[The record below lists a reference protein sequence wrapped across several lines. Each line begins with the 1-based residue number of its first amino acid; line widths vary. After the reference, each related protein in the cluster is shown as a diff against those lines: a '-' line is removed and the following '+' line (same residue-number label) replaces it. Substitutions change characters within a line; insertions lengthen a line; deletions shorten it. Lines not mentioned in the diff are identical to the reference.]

1 MANNRI
7 NFSVGYTVDK
17 TGLQDLK
24 QSLQEVQKAGEKA
37 ASGVSMEES
46 LKESCRAAQQLESI
60 LDDAWNSKLGEL
72 NLSKVNQGIKTTFGS
87 VSNLKTSLEQSGK
100 VGKEAYSQVATA
112 ILNTNLQLKESNKL
126 LDDMATS
133 MANTVKWGITS
144 SIFNNLTGSI
154 QKAFYFVKDLD
165 SSLNDIRIV
174 TNKSTSD
181 MEAFAESANRAAK
194 ALGAKTTDFTEAS
207 LIYYQQGLSDEDVAT
222 RAETTL
228 KAANVTGQS
237 AEEVSELLTAVWNGY
252 KVSADEAEL
261 YIDKIAA
268 VAATT
273 ASDLEELSTGMSKV
287 ASAAN
292 LMGVDIDQLNAQL
305 ATIVSVTRQ
314 APESVG
320 TALKTIYARMGDIE
334 AGLDEE
340 VTLGNYTGL
349 MADMGFNVLD
359 MNGKLRDMGEVI
371 EEIGGKWVSLSR
383 EQQIALAQTMAGTRQ
398 YNNLLSLFDNWDMY
412 TNALQTSAEAA
423 GTLQEQQ
430 DTYMERTSAHL
441 IQLQAEAE
449 RTYNTIL
456 DKDTINTFIDIL
468 NGGLTHFNDYLEGLG
483 GGLKTIATMGT
494 HIALIFSKQIADSIL
509 KAKSN
514 IDTLKANANAESLK
528 EEILKSNALNGGVAD
543 ADSAGFQ
550 AQLQAAQDLIQAQKG
565 LTQEQYNE
573 TLELQK
579 QIGLNAQKLANL
591 HKIQQE
597 NESIAKSTSQT
608 NQELKREIS
617 AYENLFKSFEQHE
630 KALQNLDKQ
639 SQKLNYLDSRI
650 ETLRDEQAIIEEI
663 NEKTQEREKILTDI
677 RALEYD
683 IINALEA
690 TGIESAKELDGT
702 WIKIL
707 TSLEQGEDIHEQL
720 IKSMKDLKGHQEAFN
735 SRVKTA
741 NDVLKARSTSYDK
754 EISQQEKIVNNLKKQ
769 NDGYRKLG
777 ESVNRVQLATKTI
790 LTSVELI
797 TTAVNILPNIFDK
810 TSTAAD
816 KLNSIASGISTGI
829 GAVVTV
835 IAGPIWGALANAGTQ
850 LVTSAL
856 KTTELWEKWETS
868 LKTTEELLEENKQ
881 RVDEIAAIN
890 QEFVEAKN
898 SLAAIGTEF
907 EILAA
912 KAGTY
917 GETMY
922 NLSEAEQAR
931 YYELLD
937 IILQYNSEAVLA
949 YDAEGHAIV
958 NNNNLLNETI
968 KILELKHKEEMKAQY
983 STAELEQRNQLK
995 KDELAALKEEVE
1007 LLSKPNSV
1015 TSQSA
1020 LDLQSSIQS
1029 KFQGETLSDQNS
1041 MFWYMQSLAESL
1053 EDAGSQAYANMAD
1066 TISEEQTKMLDLLQ
1080 EGFVDANGVANLTK
1094 EEALALK
1101 ETVSSFSKMFADAG
1115 ASGAE
1120 VAKLRGLI
1128 LSITDEIDLYI
1139 EDLNVREVQLKDAM
1153 ERYQEALTF
1162 DAASI
1167 LGWIQN
1173 DETYNQY
1180 YQQLEEKNVPYINK
1194 ILLAYLEGT
1203 EWNLQNT
1210 DLSEIAQAGTD
1221 FTQKLAEALINND
1234 VLDEYLKNPIE
1245 FTPGQE
1251 EEYKEKITQA
1261 VNSLLSES
1269 EQLKSFYHE
1278 NTAYQDIF
1286 EDILANLLSIEG
1298 LDVEYNDETGEL
1310 VVASVVTYTDRL
1322 LDKAATEV
1330 ADQLQASN
1338 TIRDTIREYLAAQYA
1353 EGLISDADLVE
1364 IKSKIIMNP
1373 ELVQQYEAGLIS
1385 IDTFLNE
1392 ILKEIEQTNEETA
1405 KAPGLLST
1413 VLNFVAS
1420 LAEGTA
1426 DLTDESE
1433 ENAEAIEYLTK
1444 KYKELGEYRDTS
1456 SKEYLDLLKEIREKE
1471 EDAVIDEQE
1480 RIIEEELAKLEEIN
1494 QGIENEKER
1503 LRKEGLSD
1511 DEIEEQVKLF
1521 IDQNHLQS
1529 EIDNSLDMISN
1540 ANYEIKVAI
1549 DADLKSDVEDAF
1561 GLADEIHKLQTLV
1574 NQELKISIDE
1584 AQEIMNSAYAGM
1596 LQGAQ
1601 ATAEGMIL
1609 LDENVV
1615 RAFITGKE
1623 SEIEQDKQAKIE
1635 QLQHQRELLAA
1646 QLNILYTKQDLLS
1659 KASVAETSQKKGEYL
1674 AQARMEEENYQ
1685 NSVKIMQGELEADGE
1700 LNKALSENAQNLYN
1714 ALGGMYEADADNMA
1728 SAARSADYNANNLF
1742 NNIIQYANASTNAIN
1757 TVTTAIRWIGK
1768 KYATI
1773 TSWGVARKGTG
1784 SSTANSGK
1792 VTSGFEVTSTGIN
1805 AKDTG
1810 LSEAELNSVFDEVIA
1825 KYQQETSSQISN
1837 LLSQIGSID
1846 AGIAALQTSSSQLQD
1861 YKANLGKPIETS
1873 SSNKK
1878 GSSGSGN
1885 KGSSGT
1891 GASSKDS
1898 DEFSDGEDTEY
1909 LERFKAEI
1917 DLYHDINIILGNI
1930 EEQLAKIN
1938 KEQEKLTGADLI
1950 ASLQKEAKLL
1960 EQQVVALENKVLLE
1974 EIEAMQL
1981 QNALKQQGVKFNQ
1994 EGDISNYAAILKAKE
2009 DYVNNIISK
2018 YNYMTEEEQEA
2029 YKDTVDQAQEDY
2041 DAFVETIQRYEEI
2054 MNNEIPDLEEQIQ
2067 DAYNRQIEI
2076 QITQFD
2082 TKIQASLDLSEAER
2096 EWNEFKKKI
2105 IEGMDDEDIF
2115 GNAVLNFDNLKTYF
2129 ADTEKSIPTLTQG
2142 LNQIIEDLKIIN
2154 EGGEGSI
2161 FGDDEAAAV
2170 DSLKSYYEE
2179 LMNGMEE
2186 VDELVKEIQQSYLD
2200 MLDEADEKFSKQI
2213 EGYEHIADIMNHGM
2227 NLTGLLYGDE
2237 AFAQFEHYY
2246 EQLAENNKKNL
2257 DFQRQEVEHWY
2268 KIMQSA
2274 EEGSDAWEKAKENFQ
2289 DATAQLNS
2297 TVESAIENILNKY
2310 ENAINQIFKNW
2321 EQNLTGGMSLDYLE
2335 EEWNLINDNADDYL
2349 DKVNAAY
2356 EIRQLER
2363 KYQEAIDGTSSLA
2376 AQQKLNDLMTEEL
2389 QMLQTKDKLS
2399 EYDVERANLKYQIA
2413 LKELALDDA
2422 KKNKSQMRLR
2432 RDSQGNYS
2440 YQYVSDDTEIS
2451 NAVDELEQ
2459 LRNSLYNLDKN
2470 QLVENQNNI
2479 LSSEQEL
2486 VSKLKDL
2493 YINYNV
2499 ANIGETEEYLK
2510 QKELLEQ
2517 QYQQKINNLLLENS
2531 EVRTNLEGSALEE
2544 LAYMHGVN
2552 IESFQAMA
2560 DAEREIL
2567 MNQLIPQWDIGIAD
2581 MISRINGEGGI
2592 AATMEELF
2600 IQLEE
2605 AVIQYG
2611 LDVRETLDAAG
2622 TSIDGYQG
2630 SIESLIDLNQELLS
2644 SNDDLI
2650 DSYEQQE
2657 KAILD
2662 LIESLKD
2669 LQTEYKGVKDEA
2681 IDALNAANAL
2691 IMLQN
2696 KEAAKA
2702 QSNTNSKKPSTNSGS
2717 NGTGTGA
2724 GTNIGTGTGG
2734 LTAGDIFSSGDTKKP
2749 SSTNKNNTSSKKTE
2763 SGDGT
2768 PSVGDKVKYISGR
2781 YYYDSTGTRPTG
2793 SQFQG
2798 EYVYITALNEKG
2810 SKPIHISTGSSL
2822 GNGDLGWLEKS
2833 QISGYDTGG
2842 YTGDWTGDKGRLALL
2857 HKKELVLKDTDTS
2870 NILDA
2875 VKIIRSIN
2883 EVMFRNISSLATNIG
2898 TASSSIDYADK
2909 NINQN
2914 VTIHAEFPGVSFAKE
2929 IEDAF
2934 SNLTNVASQHAYK

>member
-24 QSLQEVQKAGEKA
+24 QSLREVQKAGEQA
-37 ASGVSMEES
+37 ANGVSMEAG
-46 LKESCRAAQQLESI
+46 LKESCKAAQQLESI

-87 VSNLKTSLEQSGK
+87 VNNLRTALEQSGK
-100 VGKEAYSQVATA
+100 VGSDAYNQVASS
-112 ILNTNLQLKESNKL
+112 ILNTNLQLKQSNKL

-174 TNKSTSD
+174 TNKSTED
-181 MEAFAESANRAAK
+181 MEAFAISANKAAK
-194 ALGAKTTDFTEAS
+194 ALAASTVDYTDAS
-207 LIYYQQGLSDEDVAT
+207 LIYYQQGLSDEDVAA

-228 KAANVTGQS
+228 KAANVTGQ
-237 AEEVSELLTAVWNGY
+237 AGEEVSELLTAVWNGY

-261 YIDKIAA
+261 YIDKLAA

-273 ASDLEELSTGMSKV
+273 ASDLEELSVGMSKV

-292 LMGVDIDQLNAQL
+292 LMGVDVDQLNAQL

-334 AGLDEE
+334 AGLDAD
-340 VTLGNYTGL
+340 VSLGYYTEL
-349 MADMGFNVLD
+349 MAEMGFNVLN
-359 MNGKLRDMGEVI
+359 MNGELRDMGEVI
-371 EEIGGKWVSLSR
+371 EEIGGKWQSMTR
-383 EQQIALAQTMAGTRQ
+383 EQQISLSQTMAGTRQ
-398 YNNLLSLFDNWDMY
+398 YNNLLSLFDNWEMY
-412 TNALQTSAEAA
+412 IEALQTSANAA
-423 GTLQEQQ
+423 GTLQHQQ
-430 DTYMERTSAHL
+430 DIYMESTRAHL
-441 IQLQAEAE
+441 KQLKAEAE
-449 RTYNTIL
+449 ETYNTLL
-456 DKDTINTFIDIL
+456 DADTVNTFADIFTYTI
-468 NGGLTHFNDYLEGLG
+468 GEFNDFINGLG
-483 GGLKTIATMGT
+483 GGTEAIVKFGAM
-494 HIALIFSKQIADSIL
+494 AANVFNQQIARGITSTINNVKALKNNLESINLKKSISQDAINSISLQRESQGTINSTQASLEKEAKIAQEIL
-509 KAKSN
+509 KVRQSLTSEQYNELTNLQQQIGLDEIKLSNARNYYQLLEKIAGANQLSLEALQRRLESEKESVNTYKNYKIDLEEVSLRMNELSDNQKRNSDLAKM
-514 IDTLKANANAESLK
+514 IADEYEETLKAAIYALEEQDAEIADISTFYQWLEGSAEERKSAEGFINDLLQDQKKLYQQSSDTVEQLEEAVKQRKFLESEEYQVLLK
-528 EEILKSNALNGGVAD
+528 QQQAREEILK
-543 ADSAGFQ
+543 Q
-550 AQLQAAQDLIQAQKG
+550 QIKQAANEQKIARGIQ
-565 LTQEQYNE
+565 
-573 TLELQK
+573 
-579 QIGLNAQKLANL
+579 
-591 HKIQQE
+591 
-597 NESIAKSTSQT
+597 
-608 NQELKREIS
+608 IS
-617 AYENLFKSFEQHE
+617 SG
-630 KALQNLDKQ
+630 
-639 SQKLNYLDSRI
+639 
-650 ETLRDEQAIIEEI
+650 IIE
-663 NEKTQEREKILTDI
+663 
-677 RALEYD
+677 
-683 IINALEA
+683 
-690 TGIESAKELDGT
+690 G
-702 WIKIL
+702 
-707 TSLEQGEDIHEQL
+707 
-720 IKSMKDLKGHQEAFN
+720 
-735 SRVKTA
+735 
-741 NDVLKARSTSYDK
+741 
-754 EISQQEKIVNNLKKQ
+754 
-769 NDGYRKLG
+769 
-777 ESVNRVQLATKTI
+777 
-790 LTSVELI
+790 
-797 TTAVNILPNIFDK
+797 
-810 TSTAAD
+810 
-816 KLNSIASGISTGI
+816 IASGVSSLPVLFDESAEKADKMKASFSEASGILSSIANMVYPGSGIIISGLMQILNTSVDI
-829 GAVVTV
+829 IQTWKKNHSPEVLLQKYNEELEKGAEITKEFQKDKNELVS
-835 IAGPIWGALANAGTQ
+835 IAEEFGTLAEKAGEYGEN
-850 LVTSAL
+850 V
-856 KTTELWEKWETS
+856 KFM
-868 LKTTEELLEENKQ
+868 TEEE
-881 RVDEIAAIN
+881 
-890 QEFVEAKN
+890 QE
-898 SLAAIGTEF
+898 
-907 EILAA
+907 
-912 KAGTY
+912 
-917 GETMY
+917 
-922 NLSEAEQAR
+922 R

-937 IILQYNSEAVLA
+937 IILAHNSAAIEG
-949 YDAEGHAIV
+949 YDAEGKAIV
-958 NNNNLLNETI
+958 NNNELLKETLRIRQEDYRIQMAGVYTQENLAKLENQYRKERNEALKKYLSLQASYEADKEAGSLKVSAEGQYHIVRGFLTSGILSGETIQNFNDEQKNELDALLTDLENAYDDNIGLEGISKVVNEQGEAILDAEGKVQYYNYQAFVLLDRLRLISDLYTEVYGEQSEEVKTLSSHIETLQASLDNYSNALIEGAEEPADLIQARSDYKNASLYNAEDLLEYLQFNVDYGKYYQALADEGVQNLETAVLSFLNSKEWHMDKYSLEDIAEEGANFVELLHDAFVEDGILYNLRTNPLNPEDYASFEEYKTALLEQINTVLASSGEELQALMAENPEFQNLLPSMLMGILDLTGVSVEVDDTGNLVATAIETALDKQLDAASQTI
-968 KILELKHKEEMKAQY
+968 ADKIGAKKEEIRAILATLYDEGTISQRDLITTQSSLEKLLEESPSLLENYELDLTTLQEFITAIFSEIQLLDDTITTFSDLDVDNIIKKVQEHEELTEDELKILELIKEDY
-983 STAELEQRNQLK
+983 
-995 KDELAALKEEVE
+995 VE
-1007 LLSKPNSV
+1007 LGQIQDKNSHAYL
-1015 TSQSA
+1015 QA
-1020 LDLQSSIQS
+1020 LRNIR
-1029 KFQGETLSDQNS
+1029 
-1041 MFWYMQSLAESL
+1041 
-1053 EDAGSQAYANMAD
+1053 
-1066 TISEEQTKMLDLLQ
+1066 EQ
-1080 EGFVDANGVANLTK
+1080 
-1094 EEALALK
+1094 EEANNGESVKKAK
-1101 ETVSSFSKMFADAG
+1101 E
-1115 ASGAE
+1115 
-1120 VAKLRGLI
+1120 
-1128 LSITDEIDLYI
+1128 
-1139 EDLNVREVQLKDAM
+1139 
-1153 ERYQEALTF
+1153 
-1162 DAASI
+1162 
-1167 LGWIQN
+1167 
-1173 DETYNQY
+1173 
-1180 YQQLEEKNVPYINK
+1180 
-1194 ILLAYLEGT
+1194 
-1203 EWNLQNT
+1203 
-1210 DLSEIAQAGTD
+1210 
-1221 FTQKLAEALINND
+1221 LAEAK
-1234 VLDEYLKNPIE
+1234 VE
-1245 FTPGQE
+1245 
-1251 EEYKEKITQA
+1251 A
-1261 VNSLLSES
+1261 
-1269 EQLKSFYHE
+1269 
-1278 NTAYQDIF
+1278 
-1286 EDILANLLSIEG
+1286 ILAQAKELEDG
-1298 LDVEYNDETGEL
+1298 LVIVPD
-1310 VVASVVTYTDRL
+1310 
-1322 LDKAATEV
+1322 TE
-1330 ADQLQASN
+1330 Q
-1338 TIRDTIREYLAAQYA
+1338 
-1353 EGLISDADLVE
+1353 
-1364 IKSKIIMNP
+1364 
-1373 ELVQQYEAGLIS
+1373 
-1385 IDTFLNE
+1385 F
-1392 ILKEIEQTNEETA
+1392 
-1405 KAPGLLST
+1405 
-1413 VLNFVAS
+1413 
-1420 LAEGTA
+1420 
-1426 DLTDESE
+1426 
-1433 ENAEAIEYLTK
+1433 ENALQ
-1444 KYKELGEYRDTS
+1444 ELQD
-1456 SKEYLDLLKEIREKE
+1456 
-1471 EDAVIDEQE
+1471 
-1480 RIIEEELAKLEEIN
+1480 
-1494 QGIENEKER
+1494 
-1503 LRKEGLSD
+1503 
-1511 DEIEEQVKLF
+1511 
-1521 IDQNHLQS
+1521 
-1529 EIDNSLDMISN
+1529 
-1540 ANYEIKVAI
+1540 ANYAVQVQVE
-1549 DADLKSDVEDAF
+1549 ADLKTDIEDAF
-1561 GLADEIHKLQTLV
+1561 GLAEEINRLKDIV
-1574 NQELKISIDE
+1574 NQDLKISIDQ
-1584 AQEIMNSAYAGM
+1584 AQEIIRSGFGAILTN
-1596 LQGAQ
+1596 AQ
-1601 ATAEGMIL
+1601 ATSENMIL
-1609 LDENVV
+1609 LDQAVV
-1615 RAFITGKE
+1615 NSFISGKE
-1623 SEIEQDKQAKIE
+1623 SEIEQDRLSKIE
-1635 QLQHQRELLAA
+1635 QLKHQKELL
-1646 QLNILYTKQDLLS
+1646 
-1659 KASVAETSQKKGEYL
+1659 TSQLEILL
-1674 AQARMEEENYQ
+1674 AKQQALQSAADAEL
-1685 NSVKIMQGELEADGE
+1685 VTDKWTKIVE
-1700 LNKALSENAQNLYN
+1700 AQNLE
-1714 ALGGMYEADADNMA
+1714 ALYQTKVDEMNQELTDSATKNEQLTEQEQELYDAFSNMYFQDAEN
-1728 SAARSADYNANNLF
+1728 
-1742 NNIIQYANASTNAIN
+1742 YANAAANNNTVINSMSQNAVSAIN
-1757 TVTTAIRWIGK
+1757 QIGLTARQ
-1768 KYATI
+1768 
-1773 TSWGVARKGTG
+1773 VARQIALMSQGTASYTSRGYTYTGGISKGQNVKMELDKTFN
-1784 SSTANSGK
+1784 STVQK
-1792 VTSGFEVTSTGIN
+1792 LEYQY
-1805 AKDTG
+1805 
-1810 LSEAELNSVFDEVIA
+1810 SEAELNQMLDSVINQMMNDVNH
-1825 KYQQETSSQISN
+1825 QIDS
-1837 LLSQIGSID
+1837 LEHQIGAID
-1846 AGIAALQTSSSQLQD
+1846 SGIAALESSAKDLQD
-1861 YKANLGKPIETS
+1861 FKAGLGVDTS
-1873 SSNKK
+1873 DTLKKK

-1891 GASSKDS
+1891 GASSKGS

-1994 EGDISNYAAILKAKE
+1994 EGDISNYAAILQAKE

-2041 DAFVETIQRYEEI
+2041 DAFVKTLQRYEEI

-2161 FGDDEAAAV
+2161 FGDDEAAAI

-2179 LMNGMEE
+2179 LMNVMEE

-2227 NLTGLLYGDE
+2227 NLTGLLYGDK
-2237 AFAQFEHYY
+2237 AFAHFEHYY

-2297 TVESAIENILNKY
+2297 TVESAIENILSKY

-2335 EEWNLINDNADDYL
+2335 EEWNLVNDNADDYL

-2470 QLVENQNNI
+2470 QLIENQNNI
-2479 LSSEQEL
+2479 LSSEQEF

-2696 KEAAKA
+2696 KETAKA
-2702 QSNTNSKKPSTNSGS
+2702 QSNANSKKPSTNSGS
-2717 NGTGTGA
+2717 NGTGAGTGA
-2724 GTNIGTGTGG
+2724 NTGTGTGG
-2734 LTAGDIFSSGDTKKP
+2734 LTAGDIFSADDTKKP

-2898 TASSSIDYADK
+2898 TANSSIDYADK
-2909 NINQN
+2909 NVNQN

-2934 SNLTNVASQHAYK
+2934 SNLTNVASQHAYR

>member
-37 ASGVSMEES
+37 ASGVSMEAG
-46 LKESCRAAQQLESI
+46 LKESCKAAQQLESI
-60 LDDAWNSKLGEL
+60 LDDAWNNKLGEL

-87 VSNLKTSLEQSGK
+87 VSNLRIALEQSGK
-100 VGKEAYSQVATA
+100 VGSDAYNQVASS
-112 ILNTNLQLKESNKL
+112 ILNTNLQLKQSNKL

-174 TNKSTSD
+174 TNKSTED
-181 MEAFAESANRAAK
+181 MEAFAISANKAAK
-194 ALGAKTTDFTEAS
+194 ALAASTVDYTDAS
-207 LIYYQQGLSDEDVAT
+207 LIYYQQGLSDEDVAA

-228 KAANVTGQS
+228 KAANVTGQ
-237 AEEVSELLTAVWNGY
+237 AGEEVSELLTAVWNGY

-261 YIDKIAA
+261 YIDKLAA

-273 ASDLEELSTGMSKV
+273 ASDLEELSVGMSKV

-292 LMGVDIDQLNAQL
+292 LMGVDVDQLNAQL

-334 AGLDEE
+334 AGLAAD
-340 VTLGNYTGL
+340 VSLGNYTEL
-349 MADMGFNVLD
+349 MAEMGFNVLN
-359 MNGKLRDMGEVI
+359 MNGELREMGEVI
-371 EEIGGKWVSLSR
+371 EEIGGKWQSMTR
-383 EQQIALAQTMAGTRQ
+383 EQQISLSQTMAGTRQ
-398 YNNLLSLFDNWDMY
+398 YNNLLSLFDNWEMY
-412 TNALQTSAEAA
+412 TEALQTSTNAA
-423 GTLQEQQ
+423 GTLQHQQ
-430 DTYMERTSAHL
+430 DIYMESTRAHL
-441 IQLQAEAE
+441 KQLKAEAE
-449 RTYNTIL
+449 ETYNTLL
-456 DKDTINTFIDIL
+456 DADAINTFADIFTYAI
-468 NGGLTHFNDYLEGLG
+468 GEFNDFINGLG
-483 GGLKTIATMGT
+483 GGTEAFIKFGAIAVN
-494 HIALIFSKQIADSIL
+494 IFNQQIARSITATIDNIKAL
-509 KAKSN
+509 KNNIASINLKKTVSQDVINNVEIEREAKGISS
-514 IDTLKANANAESLK
+514 KAGLEKEARLQ
-528 EEILKSNALNGGVAD
+528 EEILRVRKS
-543 ADSAGFQ
+543 
-550 AQLQAAQDLIQAQKG
+550 
-565 LTQEQYNE
+565 LTSEQYNE
-573 TLELQK
+573 LTNLQQ
-579 QIGLNAQKLANL
+579 QIGLDEIKLSNARNYHQLLEKIAGANQL
-591 HKIQQE
+591 SLE
-597 NESIAKSTSQT
+597 
-608 NQELKREIS
+608 
-617 AYENLFKSFEQHE
+617 
-630 KALQNLDKQ
+630 ALQRRLKSEKESVNTYK
-639 SQKLNYLDSRI
+639 NYRI
-650 ETLRDEQAIIEEI
+650 DLEEVSLRMNELSDNQRRNSDLAKMIANEYEETLKAAVDSLEEQGGEIEDISTFYQWLEGSAEERKSAENFINKLLKNQHNLYQQSSDTVEQLEEAVKQRKFYESEEYQILLKQQQAREKLLQQQTQQAKKEQAIA
-663 NEKTQEREKILTDI
+663 KTMQIASGAVELLASSMGSVKILTDETAKGAEKANAVFSLTSGAI
-677 RALEYD
+677 SSIANMIAPGSG
-683 IINALEA
+683 IIV
-690 TGIESAKELDGT
+690 TGIAQIVKSSIELLGLWDNIEFAFMSTEEKIEKTNERFTEANKLQKDFVSATNQINSIADEYTILANKAGEYGENIDELTETERDRY
-702 WIKIL
+702 IEL
-707 TSLEQGEDIHEQL
+707 TNMLIDYNDEAVLGYGRHGE
-720 IKSMKDLKGHQEAFN
+720 A
-735 SRVKTA
+735 
-741 NDVLKARSTSYDK
+741 
-754 EISQQEKIVNNLKKQ
+754 IVNNH
-769 NDGYRKLG
+769 KLI
-777 ESVNRVQLATKTI
+777 E
-790 LTSVELI
+790 
-797 TTAVNILPNIFDK
+797 
-810 TSTAAD
+810 
-816 KLNSIASGISTGI
+816 
-829 GAVVTV
+829 
-835 IAGPIWGALANAGTQ
+835 
-850 LVTSAL
+850 
-856 KTTELWEKWETS
+856 KTTELLKEQHEQEMANLFNASTLAEAEK
-868 LKTTEELLEENKQ
+868 LKKEQYNIAVQELTDLALTKNSKLQDSYIQNNVLDPFSTAVDKALTIGPDNALQFLTTVDPADVVAVLEPLRELANIELTADLQRLAENPQAINVGTEEGLEQLRQKITNIQSVIESVDMMIPESDPVKDAYMKQLNDLISYYSDYVESMTTLNEEIQISNQNVKEQRKFSYSDYKNILSHIYNNPDFNDEWKRLEEAGMSDAQQMLEAYVFGFEQNEETPDLTSAIKKGEEFLQ
-881 RVDEIAAIN
+881 YLTSIFIDSGLWEQAQKEQLNRADFSSYEEYKKALVEKINEIMLNNADLMELAKTEDNVPILESILGQLFGVNDIKLDSSSGLITSIGTLTDDFYKAAVDTVIAKIGDNYSAEEI
-890 QEFVEAKN
+890 N
-898 SLAAIGTEF
+898 SLLHEIFDDYEIRDYENILNQVNWEAIALGVTT
-907 EILAA
+907 L
-912 KAGTY
+912 
-917 GETMY
+917 
-922 NLSEAEQAR
+922 EAELTATKEKVE
-931 YYELLD
+931 ELEKATSSFQSSDFLN
-937 IILQYNSEAVLA
+937 ILEKMKEQE
-949 YDAEGHAIV
+949 E
-958 NNNNLLNETI
+958 LNEEEL
-968 KILELKHKEEMKAQY
+968 KIL
-983 STAELEQRNQLK
+983 
-995 KDELAALKEEVE
+995 DALKEKYV
-1007 LLSKPNSV
+1007 
-1015 TSQSA
+1015 
-1020 LDLQSSIQS
+1020 
-1029 KFQGETLSDQNS
+1029 
-1041 MFWYMQSLAESL
+1041 
-1053 EDAGSQAYANMAD
+1053 
-1066 TISEEQTKMLDLLQ
+1066 
-1080 EGFVDANGVANLTK
+1080 
-1094 EEALALK
+1094 
-1101 ETVSSFSKMFADAG
+1101 
-1115 ASGAE
+1115 
-1120 VAKLRGLI
+1120 
-1128 LSITDEIDLYI
+1128 
-1139 EDLNVREVQLKDAM
+1139 DLN
-1153 ERYQEALTF
+1153 
-1162 DAASI
+1162 
-1167 LGWIQN
+1167 
-1173 DETYNQY
+1173 
-1180 YQQLEEKNVPYINK
+1180 
-1194 ILLAYLEGT
+1194 
-1203 EWNLQNT
+1203 
-1210 DLSEIAQAGTD
+1210 
-1221 FTQKLAEALINND
+1221 
-1234 VLDEYLKNPIE
+1234 
-1245 FTPGQE
+1245 
-1251 EEYKEKITQA
+1251 
-1261 VNSLLSES
+1261 
-1269 EQLKSFYHE
+1269 
-1278 NTAYQDIF
+1278 
-1286 EDILANLLSIEG
+1286 
-1298 LDVEYNDETGEL
+1298 
-1310 VVASVVTYTDRL
+1310 
-1322 LDKAATEV
+1322 
-1330 ADQLQASN
+1330 
-1338 TIRDTIREYLAAQYA
+1338 
-1353 EGLISDADLVE
+1353 
-1364 IKSKIIMNP
+1364 
-1373 ELVQQYEAGLIS
+1373 
-1385 IDTFLNE
+1385 
-1392 ILKEIEQTNEETA
+1392 
-1405 KAPGLLST
+1405 
-1413 VLNFVAS
+1413 
-1420 LAEGTA
+1420 
-1426 DLTDESE
+1426 
-1433 ENAEAIEYLTK
+1433 
-1444 KYKELGEYRDTS
+1444 EYRNTN
-1456 SKEYLDLLKEIREKE
+1456 SKEYLKLLQEIREAE
-1471 EDAVIDEQE
+1471 ESNIIEEQKD
-1480 RIIEEELAKLEEIN
+1480 IIEEELRNLEVINAKI
-1494 QGIENEKER
+1494 EKER
-1503 LRKEGLSD
+1503 IRLQKEGLSE
-1511 DEIEEQVKLF
+1511 DEIEEQIQLY
-1521 IDQNHLQS
+1521 IDQEHLQD
-1529 EIDNSLDMISN
+1529 EIESSLDMISN

-1584 AQEIMNSAYAGM
+1584 AQKIMNSAYAGM

-1635 QLQHQRELLAA
+1635 QLQHQRELLTA

-1659 KASVAETSQKKGEYL
+1659 KAAAAETSQDKGKYL

-1728 SAARSADYNANNLF
+1728 SAAHSADYNANNLF

-1773 TSWGVARKGTG
+1773 TSWGVTRKGTG
-1784 SSTANSGK
+1784 SSTANSRN

-1994 EGDISNYAAILKAKE
+1994 DGDISNYAAILKAKE

-2161 FGDDEAAAV
+2161 FGDDEAAAI

-2297 TVESAIENILNKY
+2297 TVESAIENILSKY
-2310 ENAINQIFKNW
+2310 ENAINRIFKNW

-2335 EEWNLINDNADDYL
+2335 EEWNLVNDNADDYL

-2363 KYQEAIDGTSSLA
+2363 KYQEAIDGTSNLA

-2389 QMLQTKDKLS
+2389 QMLQTKDRLS

-2470 QLVENQNNI
+2470 QLIENQNNI
-2479 LSSEQEL
+2479 LSSEQEF

-2657 KAILD
+2657 RAILD

-2702 QSNTNSKKPSTNSGS
+2702 QSNTSSKKPSTNSES
-2717 NGTGTGA
+2717 NGTGA
-2724 GTNIGTGTGG
+2724 GTGANTGG
-2734 LTAGDIFSSGDTKKP
+2734 LTAGDIFSADDTKKP

-2822 GNGDLGWLEKS
+2822 GNGDLGWLEKN

-2934 SNLTNVASQHAYK
+2934 SNLTNVASQHAYR